1 MDAILEKFLDDYKT
15 PSFGSLSKKE
25 IDLRIF
31 ELYIDAGIIKKDPSI
46 FDLVNELKISRS
58 KARSLIYD
66 YNLRKKSE
74 DMLKEDL
81 KNLLKD
87 GVVEKDDRIK
97 IEVDDP
103 YLSDYIRNILKSN
116 KMIADGSFMKEILVL
131 STKAYCTLLENSLTD
146 EEANATKKSLFG
158 DSIAK
163 SVMNGF
169 MYKFLEKRVGE
180 NTAKNILELGKMIVE
195 QKGQGVKKMFERY
208 IENVDEVEG

>member
-103 YLSDYIRNILKSN
+103 YLSDYIRNVLKSN

-163 SVMNGF
+163 NVMNGF
-169 MYKFLEKRVGE
+169 MYKFLEKRVG
-180 NTAKNILELGKMIVE
+180 
-195 QKGQGVKKMFERY
+195 
-208 IENVDEVEG
+208 

>member
-1 MDAILEKFLDDYKT
+1 MDTVLEKFLNDYRT

-31 ELYIDAGIIKKDPSI
+31 ELYIDAGVIKKDPSI

-81 KNLLKD
+81 KSLLKE

-103 YLSDYIRNILKSN
+103 YLSDYIRNVLKSN

-131 STKAYCTLLENSLTD
+131 STKAYCTLLENCLTED
-146 EEANATKKSLFG
+146 ETKAAKRSLFG
-158 DSIAK
+158 DSIA
-163 SVMNGF
+163 SGILNGF

-180 NTAKNILELGKMIVE
+180 NTAKNILELGRMIVE
-195 QKGQGVKKMFERY
+195 QKGQGVKKMFEDY
-208 IENVDEVEG
+208 IKNTDGVEG

>member
-1 MDAILEKFLDDYKT
+1 MDAILEKFLNDYKT

-25 IDLRIF
+25 VDLRIF
-31 ELYIDAGIIKKDPSI
+31 ELYIDAGVIRKDPSI

-74 DMLKEDL
+74 EMLKEDL
-81 KNLLKD
+81 KLLLKD

-131 STKAYCTLLENSLTD
+131 STKAYCTLLENCLTD
-146 EEANATKKSLFG
+146 EETEAAKRNLFG

-169 MYKFLEKRVGE
+169 MYKFLEKYVGE

-195 QKGQGVKKMFERY
+195 QKGQGVKKLFEDY
-208 IENVDEVEG
+208 IKNPDGVEE

>member
-15 PSFGSLSKKE
+15 PSFGSLLKKE

-31 ELYIDAGIIKKDPSI
+31 ELYIDSGVIKKDPSI

-66 YNLRKKSE
+66 YNLRKKNE
-74 DMLKEDL
+74 KMLKEDL

-103 YLSDYIRNILKSN
+103 YLSDYIRNVLKSN
-116 KMIADGSFMKEILVL
+116 KMIANGSFMKEILVL
-131 STKAYCTLLENSLTD
+131 STKAYCTLLENCLTD
-146 EEANATKKSLFG
+146 EETEAAKRNLFG

-169 MYKFLEKRVGE
+169 MYKFLEKHIGE
-180 NTAKNILELGKMIVE
+180 NTAENILELGKMIVE
-195 QKGQGVKKMFERY
+195 QKGQGVKKMFEDY
-208 IENVDEVEG
+208 IENPDGVEE

>member
-1 MDAILEKFLDDYKT
+1 MDTILEKFLNDYKT

-31 ELYIDAGIIKKDPSI
+31 ELYIDAGVIRKDPSI

-74 DMLKEDL
+74 EMLKEDL
-81 KNLLKD
+81 KSLLKE

-103 YLSDYIRNILKSN
+103 YLSDYIRNVLKSN

-131 STKAYCTLLENSLTD
+131 STKAYCTLLENSLTED
-146 EEANATKKSLFG
+146 ETKAAKRSLFG

-163 SVMNGF
+163 GALNGLV
-169 MYKFLEKRVGE
+169 YTFLEKRVGE

-195 QKGQGVKKMFERY
+195 QKGRGVKKMFERY
-208 IENVDEVEG
+208 IENIDGVEV

>member
-1 MDAILEKFLDDYKT
+1 MDTILEKFLNDYKT

-31 ELYIDAGIIKKDPSI
+31 ELYIDAGVIRKDPSI

-74 DMLKEDL
+74 EMLKEDL
-81 KNLLKD
+81 KSLLKE

-103 YLSDYIRNILKSN
+103 YLSDYIRNVLKSN

-131 STKAYCTLLENSLTD
+131 STKAYCTLLENSLTED
-146 EEANATKKSLFG
+146 ETKAAKRSLFG

-163 SVMNGF
+163 GALNGLV
-169 MYKFLEKRVGE
+169 YTFLEKRVGG

-195 QKGQGVKKMFERY
+195 QKGRGVKKMFEDY
-208 IENVDEVEG
+208 IKNPDGVEG